1 MPFDFLNPDSDS
13 YRTYCAVKKNNQKSK
28 IKLFNKKS
36 HLKFISKLIK
46 WRSVLSFKFI
56 YFLIVENFIPSTG
69 KINYVNEIDLSKNI
83 PL

>member
-13 YRTYCAVKKNNQKSK
+13 YIEPTAQSIKKNNQKSK

-46 WRSVLSFKFI
+46 
-56 YFLIVENFIPSTG
+56 
-69 KINYVNEIDLSKNI
+69 
-83 PL
+83 